1 MTRLSSGNA
10 DDPALKL
17 ALMIRDLDLALFRK
31 AAPGLAE
38 LGLSQAQIPVLA
50 AIDELPGSTG
60 CELAEATHA
69 TPQAVSQ
76 VLTRLAECGM
86 VRRESLGGRA
96 MGHHVTDDGRTALRA
111 ARRRL
116 ASLTE
121 SFLTGLDE
129 DERRVMIDAMWRV
142 LHAMTGDDQEEAD
155 V

>member
-1 MTRLSSGNA
+1 MTR
-10 DDPALKL
+10 
-17 ALMIRDLDLALFRK
+17 DLNLALFRK

-50 AIDELPGSTG
+50 AIDRLPGSTG
-60 CELAEATHA
+60 CELAEATHS

-96 MGHHVTDDGRTALRA
+96 MGHHVTDNGREALYA
-111 ARRRL
+111 ARTRL

-129 DERRVMIDAMWRV
+129 EERRVMIDAMWRV
-142 LHAMTGDDQEEAD
+142 LRTITSDDQAEVD